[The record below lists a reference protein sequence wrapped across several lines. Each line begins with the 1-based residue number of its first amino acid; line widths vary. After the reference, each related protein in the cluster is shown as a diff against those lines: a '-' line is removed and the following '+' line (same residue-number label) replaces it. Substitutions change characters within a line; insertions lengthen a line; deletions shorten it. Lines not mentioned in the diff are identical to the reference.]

1 MNRPVE
7 LLEIVVLSAA
17 FLVPMSRLRFI
28 QHSYRGRA
36 ARRARCLTAAIEPI
50 KQANISLRIRA
61 REGARRALWGRPRTK
76 GPWLTR
82 MMRPSGRPP
91 PRPHAPPIA
100 PSTPSPAAH
109 YSTQEPARQKPAPNP
124 PTGRRAPLFP
134 PKLPSAQ
141 SSTPPSL
148 AAPPRS
154 MPRSHTAR
162 PSTCAPPIA
171 LRRKTRPQ
179 ELSKPA

>member
-1 MNRPVE
+1 MNRPAE
-7 LLEIVVLSAA
+7 RLEIVVLTAA
-17 FLVPMSRLRFI
+17 FSCAYVPSALYSFV
-28 QHSYRGRA
+28 SSGRA

-109 YSTQEPARQKPAPNP
+109 YSTQEAARQKPAPNP

-154 MPRSHTAR
+154 MPRSHNAR

-171 LRRKTRPQ
+171 LRRKTRPE